1 MGQNLGQEALSGE
14 NKKLWKTAVRLNLCL
29 AQKNA
34 KFMLETDKSL
44 PQTQKVQLAQSVE
57 QLKIVLE
64 LLETESNP
72 IILEKLFGDN
82 YAAESIAQYRAT
94 TKKIADRLTTFAQK
108 IGFSAL
114 RTACFDQ
121 YHQVPIKNSQIYP
134 DVNFPPRLKFLA
146 FPIPKINIRDPPRF
160 FPLKHPVK
168 NHCR

>member
-1 MGQNLGQEALSGE
+1 LGKNLGQEALSGE

-44 PQTQKVQLAQSVE
+44 PQTQKVQLTQSVE

-64 LLETESNP
+64 LLDTESNP

-82 YAAESIAQYRAT
+82 YATESIAQYRAT

-114 RTACFDQ
+114 KAACFDQ
-121 YHQVPIKNSQIYP
+121 YHQEPIKNSEIYP
-134 DVNFPPRLKFLA
+134 NVYFSFSLKNSSVSNSQ
-146 FPIPKINIRDPPRF
+146 KQCPRF
-160 FPLKHPVK
+160 NVVPSCQTCF
-168 NHCR
+168 